1 MFRKIIHLIFIALF
15 FLIGCSNAEE
25 NKTQQATE
33 KTTTT
38 QGFPNSGK
46 VIRAMHGGG
55 YTYMEIENN
64 SEKFWIAS
72 TMINVKRDDIVT
84 WTDASLMKD
93 FKSSTLRRTFDE
105 ILFVTTASVKK

>member
-1 MFRKIIHLIFIALF
+1 MLKKISNLSVVMLF
-15 FLIGCSNAEE
+15 FLFACSNAEE
-25 NKTQQATE
+25 NKAQQATE
-33 KTTTT
+33 KTTTS

-55 YTYMEIENN
+55 YTYMKIENN
-64 SEKFWIAS
+64 GTEFWIAS
-72 TMINVKRDDIVT
+72 TMINVKRNDIVN

-105 ILFVTTASVKK
+105 ILFVTAASVKK